1 MTTAMLDELV
11 GDPRLLYR
19 HTVDEYHQ
27 MIATGAVEE
36 GAPFELLDGQV
47 VHKIRGDVG
56 GDPMSIGTHH
66 MTVVTRMGDLNPKLR
81 RLGCHLRLQGPLT
94 LSHHDEPEPDGA
106 IVKGT
111 SDAYL
116 NRHPS
121 GIDVLCVIEVADASL
136 KRDRG
141 YKQRVY
147 ADSGIPAYVIINLS
161 DRVVELYTRPM
172 KGKGR
177 YGQSVT
183 LTSRQRVSVSL
194 LGGKPFAV
202 PVRTL
207 LPSSNS
213 TS

>member
-27 MIATGAVEE
+27 MFATGAVEE
-36 GAPFELLDGQV
+36 GAPFELLDG
-47 VHKIRGDVG
+47 
-56 GDPMSIGTHH
+56 P
-66 MTVVTRMGDLNPKLR
+66 
-81 RLGCHLRLQGPLT
+81 
-94 LSHHDEPEPDGA
+94 
-106 IVKGT
+106 
-111 SDAYL
+111 
-116 NRHPS
+116 
-121 GIDVLCVIEVADASL
+121 CVIEVADASL

-147 ADSGIPAYVIINLS
+147 ADSGIPAYVIVNLS

-183 LTSRQRVSVSL
+183 LTSRQRVSISL